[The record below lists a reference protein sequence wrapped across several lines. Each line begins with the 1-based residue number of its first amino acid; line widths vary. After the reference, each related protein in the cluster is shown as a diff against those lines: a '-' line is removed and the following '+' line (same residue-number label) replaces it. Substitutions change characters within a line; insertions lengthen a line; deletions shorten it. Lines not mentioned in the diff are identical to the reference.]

1 MQNVLIWLCSNLVWQ
16 DPGIEMVV
24 MKGVDTPRSLERE
37 DTAGAT
43 QGIKGRR

>member
-1 MQNVLIWLCSNLVWQ
+1 
-16 DPGIEMVV
+16 MVV

-43 QGIKGRR
+43 QEVKGRRQNAGKNLHCGF